1 MALSKEQI
9 NRVEEV
15 LKVSLRNKFR
25 EYKPEADSKPFQTR
39 LLGNDRLALYAFIH
53 SLNTNF
59 GTTVFEPVA
68 KVIAKNKFE
77 KVEIQLKAPK
87 TISSEAQRIIQNIMD
102 DLISG
107 SVSPNKK
114 EEIGKIEKVA
124 KIGEIKNV
132 KLTKIDIYLESNEE
146 IYMIDLKAAKPNFG
160 EFKGFKRTLL
170 EWTAAQY
177 LEKPTKKKIITMIG
191 IPYNPYEP
199 EPYNRWT
206 MKGMIDINDEL
217 KVAEEFWDFL
227 GGKNTYKD
235 LLDCFERVGIELR
248 DEIDAYFKRYNKK

>member
-9 NRVEEV
+9 KNVEDV
-15 LKVSLRNKFR
+15 LKLSLRNKFQ
-25 EYKPEADSKPFQTR
+25 EYKPEADTKPFQAR
-39 LLGNDRLALYAFIH
+39 LLGKDRLALYAFIH

-68 KVIAKNKFE
+68 KVIAEKMFD
-77 KVEIQLKAPK
+77 KVEIQVKAPK
-87 TISSEAQRIIQNIMD
+87 AISSEAQIVIQNIMD
-102 DLISG
+102 NLISG
-107 SVSPNKK
+107 VVSPNKK
-114 EEIGKIEKVA
+114 EEIIKIEKVA
-124 KIGEIKNV
+124 KLGKIKNV
-132 KLTKIDIYLESNEE
+132 KLTKVDIYLETKDS

-177 LEKPTKKKIITMIG
+177 LEKTTKKNLVTMIA

-199 EPYNRWT
+199 EAYNRWT
-206 MKGMIDINDEL
+206 MKGMIDINNEL
-217 KVAEEFWDFL
+217 KVADEFWDFL

-235 LLDCFERVGIELR
+235 LLGCFERVGIELR
-248 DEIDAYFKRYNKK
+248 DEIDSYFKRFNKK

>member
-1 MALSKEQI
+1 
-9 NRVEEV
+9 
-15 LKVSLRNKFR
+15 
-25 EYKPEADSKPFQTR
+25 
-39 LLGNDRLALYAFIH
+39 
-53 SLNTNF
+53 
-59 GTTVFEPVA
+59 
-68 KVIAKNKFE
+68 
-77 KVEIQLKAPK
+77 
-87 TISSEAQRIIQNIMD
+87 MD

-177 LEKPTKKKIITMIG
+177 LEKPTKRKS
-191 IPYNPYEP
+191 
-199 EPYNRWT
+199 
-206 MKGMIDINDEL
+206 L
-217 KVAEEFWDFL
+217 Q
-227 GGKNTYKD
+227 
-235 LLDCFERVGIELR
+235 
-248 DEIDAYFKRYNKK
+248 